1 MTKNDFFTALPSNI
15 SALVIAEY
23 LQLAD
28 IVHLDTAFCGKD
40 ARSRFLALYREDG
53 CVLKIKQHS
62 VITFTIPTFLWLAS
76 RSLSVQG
83 ISLHKTWNQS
93 FTDKLVA
100 YAKDCGKKI
109 MFFHPALDR
118 GDMMSVVQLKSIVKQ
133 CPGLAML
140 IGIPDTFV
148 TAHTMKVV
156 RESNPKLMS
165 LTVFQE
171 EGSYSSADLSALTAL
186 VEGGLPTMQ
195 HLRIPLSGD
204 LATTLVVAAQ
214 NCPNLETVEV
224 KNYCA
229 DEIEL
234 SNGDG
239 ILAALSE
246 CVNLETLVLA
256 GHTVTDVGLRA
267 LSSKCT
273 KLRVLE
279 LTDNADATADGFEAL
294 SKGCLGLTELRL
306 PNIQARQ
313 GVPRFITTQFLHLQK
328 LALRCGTALRDEDIC
343 HLATTCP
350 KLIDIDLYMCV
361 NLGDASVCAL
371 SMGCPSL
378 KKLNIEGLQFTD
390 ATFAQLAQT
399 STNLTHLMCSPQEPF
414 DEREGVT
421 AAFTHLTK
429 LQHINVERSNLFNDP
444 DVVATLLENCPQ
456 LNTVETMFAEV
467 CQEIMELMGDASFQY
482 YGDGIFER

>member
-1 MTKNDFFTALPSNI
+1 MTKSDFFTALPSNI
-15 SALVIAEY
+15 AALVFAEY
-23 LQLAD
+23 LQLVD
-28 IVHLDTAFCGKD
+28 IVRLDTAFCGKD
-40 ARSRFLALYREDG
+40 ARNRFLALYREDG

-93 FTDKLVA
+93 FTDKLIA

-133 CPGLAML
+133 CPELAML
-140 IGIPDTFV
+140 VGIPVTFV
-148 TAHTMKVV
+148 TAHAMKVV

-171 EGSYSSADLSALTAL
+171 EGSYSSADLGALTAL
-186 VEGGLPTMQ
+186 VEGGLPTMKY
-195 HLRIPLSGD
+195 LRIPLTED
-204 LATTLVVAAQ
+204 LATTLVVASQ

-224 KNYCA
+224 KNYSA
-229 DEIEL
+229 VEIEL

-267 LSSKCT
+267 LSRCT
-273 KLRVLE
+273 KLSVLE
-279 LTDNADATADGFEAL
+279 LTDNANVTMEGFEVL
-294 SKGCLGLTELRL
+294 SKGCSGLTELRL

-313 GVPRFITTQFLHLQK
+313 GVPRFLTTQFLHLQK
-328 LALRCGTALRDEDIC
+328 LALRCGTALRDEEIC

-371 SMGCPSL
+371 SVGCPSL

-390 ATFAQLAQT
+390 ATFAELAQT
-399 STNLTHLMCSPQEPF
+399 SIHLTHLMCSPQVPF

-444 DVVATLLENCPQ
+444 DVVATLLKNCPQ
-456 LNTVETMFAEV
+456 LNTVETMFVEV
-467 CQEIMELMGDASFQY
+467 CQEIMELMRDASFQY